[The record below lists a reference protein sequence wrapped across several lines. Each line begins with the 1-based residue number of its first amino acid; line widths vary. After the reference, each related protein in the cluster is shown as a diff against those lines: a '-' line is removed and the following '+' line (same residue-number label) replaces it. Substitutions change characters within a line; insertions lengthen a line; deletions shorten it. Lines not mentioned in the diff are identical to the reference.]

1 MDSNTDVKMK
11 KENIKGFAEG
21 IKKRG
26 TQGRV
31 GTKGNTGRK
40 RVDLIC
46 LVAVP
51 NCKKV
56 ITENIFVFPH
66 SDFSLYS
73 V

>member
-1 MDSNTDVKMK
+1 MDSNTDVKIK

-26 TQGRV
+26 TEGRV
-31 GTKGNTGRK
+31 GTKEISGRK

-51 NCKKV
+51 NCDYRKY
-56 ITENIFVFPH
+56 FW
-66 SDFSLYS
+66 SLS
-73 V
+73 NMNA